1 MLAAPRA
8 QRREE
13 EESSSSSPTVSCSHL
28 RRMARALFGEHLRF
42 LAQRVMGQQRASQKP
57 AGASARPVRA
67 RAVAQP
73 RAAATPADADADDAA
88 ASDAL
93 SEDVSDE
100 EDCEAGAPVS
110 EAFWAA
116 AAARFAAERRA
127 ALTGAHTDWETA
139 LGDEEGAVIG
149 RAPKS
154 SGKRAAN
161 AAVNKDKA
169 PVRQPK
175 RSK

>member
-1 MLAAPRA
+1 
-8 QRREE
+8 
-13 EESSSSSPTVSCSHL
+13 
-28 RRMARALFGEHLRF
+28 
-42 LAQRVMGQQRASQKP
+42 MGQQRASQKP
-57 AGASARPVRA
+57 AVASARPVRA

-88 ASDAL
+88 AADAL

-100 EDCEAGAPVS
+100 EECEAGAPVS
-110 EAFWAA
+110 EAFWAVA
-116 AAARFAAERRA
+116 ASRFAAERRA
-127 ALTGAHTDWETA
+127 ALTGAQPDWEAA

-149 RAPKS
+149 RATATAPKS
-154 SGKRAAN
+154 SSKRAAST
-161 AAVNKDKA
+161 AAADKA

>member
-1 MLAAPRA
+1 
-8 QRREE
+8 
-13 EESSSSSPTVSCSHL
+13 
-28 RRMARALFGEHLRF
+28 
-42 LAQRVMGQQRASQKP
+42 MGQQRASQKP

-67 RAVAQP
+67 RAVAHP
-73 RAAATPADADADDAA
+73 RAAAPPADADADDAA
-88 ASDAL
+88 AADAL
-93 SEDVSDE
+93 SEDVSEE

-116 AAARFAAERRA
+116 AASRFAAERRA
-127 ALTGAHTDWETA
+127 ALTGAQPDWEAA

-149 RAPKS
+149 RTPKS
-154 SGKRAAN
+154 SGKRAGAT
-161 AAVNKDKA
+161 AVVK